1 MTTSI
6 DVCNAIADVVV
17 KLWPERMIYRDF
29 CPVDHQRPSSFLC
42 IVKSSMEPANISLV
56 EWTMEAELELF
67 CATDKYDISST
78 EELRQDQESVLLAFG
93 APSLQVGD
101 RYITLTAMGD
111 GTELG
116 SAFVKFTA
124 TWFDQTPEYHPP
136 EETAPTMEHFEVN
149 GHQFPPGNTGKS

>member
-6 DVCNAIADVVV
+6 DVCNAIADVVA

-29 CPVDHQRPSSFLC
+29 CEDEFKRPSSFLYV
-42 IVKSSMEPANISLV
+42 IKSTMEPANVSLV

-67 CATDKYDISST
+67 CATNKYDISST
-78 EELRQDQESVLLAFG
+78 EALRKDQEAVLLAF
-93 APSLQVGD
+93 APPSLQVGD
-101 RYITLTAMGD
+101 RHITLTAIGD

-116 SAFVKFTA
+116 SAYVKFTA
-124 TWFDQTPEYHPP
+124 TWFDQRPGYHDP
-136 EETAPTMEHFEVN
+136 EETAPVMEHFEVN